1 MKKLFTLTLMLITS
15 IVVSAQVKK
24 TWDFTKGLSYE
35 TIENLNA
42 DATHWAE
49 NGNDADGNVN
59 NWKNIG
65 KPDANSYLM
74 ANGVVIPETMGLLFD
89 IGSNKDNSIHL
100 ATTKMRLTRKNTKI
114 TFPKLANGQKITIVG
129 RSANSSATNRGIA
142 PVQDYIK
149 FVEGTQTGGACIFLG
164 NQVEGSEGT
173 YTFVWKIET
182 DETDSV
188 DVQFQLTP
196 DAGIDFTLF
205 MIDEGDAPEVQEAQK
220 VAYIHSGS
228 LDDDYAYVYLSG
240 DSRFDLTTYDILSET
255 DWAEEQV
262 SALRDYQAVVVS
274 PTINYSTTSV
284 IGKILEG
291 VIAYV
296 PVLNLNTS
304 LYEPL
309 QLGKATD
316 SGSKVLHILDA
327 ENASFAGLDISEGLE
342 LLLDGSITGV
352 ELGDYFANDKVVATA
367 GDVTAMHVHNAN
379 RNAYMLLPLS
389 LENMPNANQDIISQL
404 IPQAL
409 QYVTDTKQ
417 EVKSVSKPVIN
428 VTQKNGYSTVSI
440 TANFSNKIFYT
451 IDGTDPTTASTIYTE
466 PFTLT
471 SAATVKA
478 FGIGDGYT
486 PSEIVSKDVV
496 IMTQASDPII
506 AVTRETG
513 KSTVTISSV
522 NEGTTVYYNFNNS
535 NVITESQV
543 YTEPVEITTPTTL
556 YTFVSG
562 GDYLPSEV
570 IGKFVGV
577 DGLDNATIR
586 WDVIAHF
593 DANADD
599 WKGKGQQTDDSGAII
614 NANYLFT
621 WGKNAG
627 QYYDYNTPIGTVTGS
642 EGQDSTVYAIAAPET
657 LEGSGWVAKS
667 RGQVMVWESLN
678 LGYNI
683 GDTSMRNP
691 DAAEDVIGVN
701 DTQGITPNAMTFGK
715 QPSDG
720 PFNASLETTD
730 KYQAPFDV
738 IVYAGNGNEGQ
749 IPTMQ
754 IEVSADG
761 ENWTKLGDVAYSL
774 IKRNWKRTCVSYE
787 GTDQVYVRVL
797 HTEAK
802 SSGQIYDIYVMN
814 NGEYSK
820 QYSEAALDGIAT
832 VQPAGDIVRTEIYTT
847 NGARVNNMVKGINI
861 IRRTYANGVVK
872 TSKVIVR

>member
-1 MKKLFTLTLMLITS
+1 MKKLFTLTLLLMTS
-15 IVVSAQVKK
+15 LVMSAQVKK

-100 ATTKMRLTRKNTKI
+100 ATTKMRLTRKGTKI

-129 RSANSSATNRGIA
+129 RSANSTATNRGIA

-173 YTFVWKIET
+173 YTFVWKVET
-182 DETDSV
+182 EETDSV

-196 DAGIDFTLF
+196 DGGIDFTLF
-205 MIDEGDAPEVQEAQK
+205 MIDEGDAPEVKDAQK
-220 VAYIHSGS
+220 VAYLFNGN

-240 DSRFDLTTYDILSET
+240 DSRFDITPFDLQSEI
-255 DWAEEQV
+255 DAA
-262 SALRDYQAVVVS
+262 SLRDYQAVVVS
-274 PTINYSTTSV
+274 PTINYETTPA
-284 IGKILEG
+284 IGTILSS

-309 QLGKATD
+309 QLGKAVD
-316 SGSKVLHILDA
+316 SGSKVLNIIDT
-327 ENASFAGLDISEGLE
+327 ENTTFEGLDIAEGLE
-342 LLLDGSITGV
+342 LLLDGSVTGV
-352 ELGDYFANDKVVATA
+352 ELGEYFANDKVVATA
-367 GDVTAMHVHNAN
+367 GDVTAMHLHNAN

-389 LENMPNANQDIISQL
+389 LENMLNANQDIISQL

-417 EVKSVSKPVIN
+417 DVKPVSKPVIS
-428 VTQKNGYSTVSI
+428 VAQEDGYSVVSI
-440 TANFSNKIFYT
+440 TANYSNKIFYT
-451 IDGTDPTTASTIYTE
+451 TDGTDPTTESLLYTE
-466 PFTLT
+466 PFTVT
-471 SAATVKA
+471 TATTVKA
-478 FGIGDGYT
+478 FGIGDGYD
-486 PSEIVSKDVV
+486 PSEIVSRDVI
-496 IMTQASDPII
+496 IMTQATAPVFTIN
-506 AVTRETG
+506 REAG
-513 KSTVTISSV
+513 KSTVTISCGT
-522 NEGTTVYYNFNNS
+522 EGTTIYYNFNNS
-535 NVITESQV
+535 NVITESSV
-543 YTEPVEITTPTTL
+543 YTEPLEITTPTYL
-556 YTFVSG
+556 YAFASS

-570 IGKFVGV
+570 ASQFVGV
-577 DGLDNATIR
+577 DGIDNTTIR
-586 WDVIAHF
+586 WDVMAHF

-599 WKGKGQQTDDSGAII
+599 WKGKGQQTDDSGAIV

-621 WGKNAG
+621 WGKNSG
-627 QYYDYNTPIGTVTGS
+627 QYYDYDQPIGSVIGS
-642 EGQDSTVYAIAAPET
+642 EGQDSTVYAIVAPET
-657 LEGSGWVAKS
+657 LEANGWVAKS

-691 DAAEDVIGVN
+691 DAAEDVIGAN
-701 DTQGITPNAMTFGK
+701 DTLGITPNALTFGK

-761 ENWTKLGDVAYSL
+761 ENWTKIGDVAYSL

-787 GTDQVYVRVL
+787 GTDQVYVRIL
-797 HTEAK
+797 HTQAK

-820 QYSEAALDGIAT
+820 QYSEEALDGIAT
-832 VQPAGDIVRTEIYTT
+832 VQPAGDIVRTEIYAT
-847 NGARVNNMVKGINI
+847 NGARVQSMMKGINI